1 MKTINSIS
9 GGKTSSYMAYN
20 HPADYNLFSLVCL
33 KDIKTKI
40 ADNNLIK
47 IVNDKFEKSGF
58 IKYGEF
64 IGTAEDLKTIKIILD
79 LEQLL
84 GKEIIW
90 VRGEYFDDII
100 KKKNFLPNLT
110 ARWCTPNLKITP
122 IVEWCYANSKK
133 SECGDIQPFFMN
145 VGIRYDEYERAKIGK
160 EREVKHKII
169 IGKKNGRNK
178 WKEIFYAVHNY
189 PLINDKIFRS
199 DIIKFWNKFN
209 LDFPDDSNCIG
220 CFWKDVQQLRKNWD
234 DNPEIMEWFSN
245 QEKLTGHWFKSHI
258 QYEQIKNIGI
268 QQDFFFGTGSGCQAG
283 FCTD

>member
-1 MKTINSIS
+1 MITINSLS
-9 GGKTSSYMAYN
+9 GGKTSSYMAY
-20 HPADYNLFSLVCL
+20 HYPADYNIFSLICL
-33 KDIKTKI
+33 KDKSTKL
-40 ADNNLIK
+40 ADESLIK
-47 IVNDKFEKSGF
+47 MVNDKFEKSGF

-64 IGTAEDLKTIKIILD
+64 IGTAEDLKTLKVIFD

-122 IVEWCYANSKK
+122 IVEWCYQNL
-133 SECGDIQPFFMN
+133 QLPVFMN
-145 VGIRYDEYERAKIGK
+145 IGIRYDEFERAKRGK

-169 IGKKNGRNK
+169 IGNKNGRNK
-178 WKEIFYAVHNY
+178 WEEVFYGVLNY
-189 PLINDKIFRS
+189 PLIYDKKFRS
-199 DIIKFWNKFN
+199 DILKFWNDYN
-209 LDFPDDSNCIG
+209 IIFPEDSNCVG

-234 DNPEIMEWFSN
+234 DNPEIMQWFSN
-245 QEKLTGHWFKSHI
+245 QEKITSHWFKNHI
-258 QYEQIKNIGI
+258 KYEQIKNIGL